1 MTNQIKNASITKDNK
16 KKAKSGFRLLPLVI
30 FFCTLMLSLRVGV
43 LWRSFVVSKDK
54 PPVLS
59 VNEVLA
65 QQEKDKDLVE
75 SKSPVSQLAAANGTP
90 KNVTPDK
97 TFSQS
102 ELDILQS
109 LAKRREELD
118 ARESELNQKT
128 GLLKAAEAQIEGKI
142 AKLKELEMTI
152 KELIGQY
159 DIQEKAKMDNLV
171 KIYSTMK
178 PKEAARLFDTMD
190 MDLLVRIFGKMKEA
204 KSAPILALMSSEK
217 ATALTIELATRRRL
231 PTDDDVK

>member
-1 MTNQIKNASITKDNK
+1 MTNQIKNAPITKENK

-43 LWRSFVVSKDK
+43 LWRSFVVSNDK
-54 PPVLS
+54 PPVFS

-65 QQEKDKDLVE
+65 KQEEKEDLVE
-75 SKSPVSQLAAANGTP
+75 TKSPVSQLAASKEAP
-90 KNVTPDK
+90 KNVTSDK

-118 ARESELNQKT
+118 ARESDLNQKM

-190 MDLLVRIFGKMKEA
+190 MDLLVRIFEKMKEA
-204 KSAPILALMSSEK
+204 KSAPILALMTSEK

-231 PTDDDVK
+231 PTDDDRK